1 MATIAA
7 LKQPG
12 TISALD
18 GYDPGAFYCELLG
31 ADKQPSR
38 HIAPLWHCLET
49 SELHTLQQR
58 AADAEQELFK
68 LGITFT
74 VYTEKDA
81 IDRILP
87 FDVIP
92 RVITAQ
98 AWSVIEAGV
107 KQRVKALNLFLHDIY
122 HDRKILADGVV
133 PAALVLSHVC
143 YRPEMIGLDLPC
155 GTRFRSDR
163 ERLRSL

>member
-7 LKQPG
+7 LKNPK
-12 TISALD
+12 TVTALD
-18 GYDPGAFYCELLG
+18 GYEPGNFFCELLG
-31 ADKQPSR
+31 GQKQPNR
-38 HIAPLWHCLET
+38 DVAPLWHALET
-49 SELHTLQQR
+49 AELSALRQR
-58 AADAEQELFK
+58 SADAERELFN

-92 RVITAQ
+92 RVVSAADWVTIDT
-98 AWSVIEAGV
+98 GV

-122 HDRKILADGVV
+122 HDGKILKDGVV
-133 PAALVLSHVC
+133 PADLVLGNSN
-143 YRPEMIGLDLPC
+143 YRKQMVGLDPP
-155 GTRFRSDR
+155 
-163 ERLRSL
+163 